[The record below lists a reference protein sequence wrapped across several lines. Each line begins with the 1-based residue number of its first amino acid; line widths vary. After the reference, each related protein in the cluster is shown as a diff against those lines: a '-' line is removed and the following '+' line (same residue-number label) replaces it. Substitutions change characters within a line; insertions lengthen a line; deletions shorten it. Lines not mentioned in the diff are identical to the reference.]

1 MPRLSRLST
10 LSKLPTQ
17 ISKTNIIPILLQSIR
32 NATESEVIVKSEKH
46 INLSI
51 EDLQKHTEEYFTIYN
66 FFDIKV
72 KPVKGSISQE

>member
-1 MPRLSRLST
+1 MPRLPQIPI
-10 LSKLPTQ
+10 LSKLPKQ
-17 ISKTNIIPILLQSIR
+17 ISETNIIPILLQSIKD
-32 NATESEVIVKSEKH
+32 ATESEAIVKSEKH

-72 KPVKGSISQE
+72 KPVNGSISQE